1 MAEQAGFT
9 AKGDIVRC
17 EDGHAPPVYRAV
29 PKRDSRANIIVV
41 QEIFGV
47 TPHIR
52 TICDRL
58 AGRGYTAVAPDLF
71 SRDVPETLLPYTKAG
86 KDRGLAIKN
95 AIGEDRMARDVMAVA
110 GSLAAENGGRT
121 GVIGFC
127 LGGTVAWLAAA
138 QPGIACAVGY
148 YSVKID
154 AHLGS
159 KPACPVLLHFGRTDT
174 SIPMSAVEAVRA
186 AYPEVDV
193 QDYDAGHAFNRD
205 DDVSF
210 NPQAAATAW
219 RRTLDFLGRNLALA

>member
-1 MAEQAGFT
+1 MAEA
-9 AKGDIVRC
+9 DIVRC
-17 EDGHAPPVYRAV
+17 DDGHALPVYRAI
-29 PKRDSRANIIVV
+29 PKRDSRANIIVA
-41 QEIFGV
+41 QEIFGL

-52 TICDRL
+52 SVCDRL
-58 AGRGYTAVAPDLF
+58 AERGYTAVAPDLF
-71 SRDVPETLLPYTKAG
+71 SRDEPDTVLPYTKPG

-95 AIGEDRMARDVMAVA
+95 AIGEERMARDVAAVA
-110 GSLAAENGGRT
+110 ASLAAGAGGRT

-159 KPACPVLLHFGRTDT
+159 KPACPVLLHFGRDDP
-174 SIPMSAVEAVRA
+174 SIPMSAVEAVRSA
-186 AYPEVDV
+186 FPGVEVH
-193 QDYDAGHAFNRD
+193 DYDAGHAFNRD

-210 NPQAAATAW
+210 NAEASAMAW
-219 RRTLDFLGRNLALA
+219 RRTLDFLGRHLAQA